1 MQKLAAIFD
10 YSNLMTRIL
19 YSPPIMARTKFPDYN
34 QLRFM
39 AINSIYISMFTLKAT
54 EIIIA
59 EDSKP
64 SWRLE
69 IYPRYKESRK
79 KKRDKI
85 QDVDFESFY
94 RENARLLEDIKE
106 YLPFKVL
113 KVPFCEAD
121 DIVGVLSLENLGFK
135 VVIVST
141 DKDYLQ
147 LCSNSVRIYN
157 PIKRVYDKVDD
168 TEDFIVRASLSG
180 QKGKEDITNV
190 KTPLDWP
197 DGKRKPPLGP
207 EGIEKIMRSGYKEW
221 LKSEGLMERF
231 ELNRRLIDFK
241 FIPENIKA
249 NILKAYSEAKIPEI
263 SKAYEFFKENKFN
276 TFLEDYHKIENN
288 LLRIYEN

>member
-1 MQKLAAIFD
+1 
-10 YSNLMTRIL
+10 
-19 YSPPIMARTKFPDYN
+19 MARTKFPDYN

-85 QDVDFESFY
+85 QDVDFETFY
-94 RENARLLEDIKE
+94 KENARLLSDIKE

-121 DIVGVLSLENLGFK
+121 DIVGILSLENLGFK

-147 LCSNSVRIYN
+147 LCSNSVRVYN

-241 FIPENIKA
+241 CIPENIKA
-249 NILKAYSEAKIPEI
+249 NVLKAYSEAKIPEI